1 MVVESVTIGAGR
13 GDTKAVLRMAA
24 LPAQSH
30 VQPWTV
36 DEWIALN
43 EDAPDGSRYELVDG
57 SVLMSPAP
65 SMGHQLAG
73 DRLARILTDGAPRGL
88 LPVTATGIAMGDRT
102 ALIPDILVVDLAA
115 FADGAKVPDPSQVHL
130 VVEIVSPS
138 TTTTDRTLKPAK
150 YAAAGIPHFWRL
162 EMVRFRGLGI
172 DRLPVLFTY
181 ALDADRE
188 YRLTRRL
195 AAGTAA
201 KIEEPFPVTLDPA
214 DLVVS

>member
-1 MVVESVTIGAGR
+1 
-13 GDTKAVLRMAA
+13 MAA

-43 EDAPDGSRYELVDG
+43 EESPDGSRYELVDG
-57 SVLMSPAP
+57 SVLMSPPPSMQHQFAGDELRALLHAAAP
-65 SMGHQLAG
+65 SELIA
-73 DRLARILTDGAPRGL
+73 
-88 LPVTATGIAMGDRT
+88 VTASGVPMGDRT
-102 ALIPDILVVDLAA
+102 GLIPDVLVVERAA
-115 FADGAKVPDPSQVHL
+115 FAGGAKMPDPAQVHL

-162 EMVRFRGLGI
+162 ETARFRGLGI

-181 ALDADRE
+181 VLDDE
-188 YRLTRRL
+188 GGYQLTRRL
-195 AAGTAA
+195 AAGTKAR
-201 KIEEPFPVTLDPA
+201 IDEPFPVELDPA
-214 DLVVS
+214 ALVVT

>member
-57 SVLMSPAP
+57 SVLMSPPP

-73 DRLARILTDGAPRGL
+73 DRLARILTDAAPAGL
-88 LPVTATGIAMGDRT
+88 IPVTATGIPMGDRT
-102 ALIPDILVVDLAA
+102 ALIPDLLVVDLTA
-115 FADGAKVPDPSQVHL
+115 FADDAKMPDPSQVHL

-162 EMVRFRGLGI
+162 ETARFRGLGVE
-172 DRLPVLFTY
+172 RLPVLFAYT
-181 ALDADRE
+181 LDADGE

-195 AAGTAA
+195 PAGTTVR
-201 KIEEPFPVTLDPA
+201 IEDPFPVELDPA